1 MVFTTAGSYQKMGD
15 GLAARRGER
24 SGRGPLSWN
33 RRQLPCVRGW
43 TPGPRCGT
51 AAIAERLPRLRRRR
65 AGPVVCRPDVDEL
78 VALLG
83 RPSRAAGDVAVEVAV
98 AAPAGGVDT
107 EASNR
112 PGTAAT
118 DRGVELDPQPA
129 RRAHRRVGRR
139 VDALAD
145 VTRVN
150 PSTPPPDGTAANRR

>member
-1 MVFTTAGSYQKMGD
+1 MRCG
-15 GLAARRGER
+15 R
-24 SGRGPLSWN
+24 SGG
-33 RRQLPCVRGW
+33 LP
-43 TPGPRCGT
+43 
-51 AAIAERLPRLRRRR
+51 A
-65 AGPVVCRPDVDEL
+65 DVEEL

-83 RPSRAAGDVAVEVAV
+83 RPSCAAGDVAVEVVV

-118 DRGVELDPQPA
+118 GRGVEPDAQPA

-139 VDALAD
+139 VNVPAD

-150 PSTPPPDGTAANRR
+150 PSTPPPDGTAATRR